1 MPSPRAI
8 AAETVAELAAHL
20 PEVAALADDRR
31 QLAEAVVYRGVMRQL
46 LRDVWEVDNHAD
58 APSDAL
64 LQSIDPEALR
74 HDPTGRTVTADT
86 DTPHWRE
93 WHPGL
98 DNDGRTLGAV
108 LATMP
113 GFPDD
118 AVPVLVRLFE
128 NPASPVALAG
138 ACTLAQHDAI
148 HVLVGRGLV
157 DQDEA
162 FVIGFTAGAAVG
174 LTQAMVEA
182 YRVALSSYAEPY
194 RIVGRDL
201 LAFDLGVQAGRVA
214 ASRDVHAIDVD
225 TWAGRPLGEVREALG
240 IEVDVLRGFYRLE
253 QRVIPRTPASL
264 RLPVGADPA

>member
-20 PEVAALADDRR
+20 PEVEALADDRR

-46 LRDVWEVDNHAD
+46 MRDVWEVDNHAD
-58 APSDAL
+58 APAEAL
-64 LQSIDPEALR
+64 LRSIDPEAVR
-74 HDPTGRTVTADT
+74 HDPTGRPVTANT
-86 DTPHWRE
+86 GTPHWRE

-98 DNDGRTLGAV
+98 DNGDHALGAV
-108 LATMP
+108 LATLP
-113 GFPDD
+113 GFPAD

-128 NPASPVALAG
+128 NPASPIALAG
-138 ACTLAQHDAI
+138 ACTLAQHDAV

-162 FVIGFTAGAAVG
+162 FVIGFTAGAASD

-201 LAFDLGVQAGRVA
+201 LAFDLGIQAGRVA
-214 ASRDVHAIDVD
+214 AGRDLHAIDVD
-225 TWAGRPLGEVREALG
+225 AYADQRLDAVREALG
-240 IEVDVLRGFYRLE
+240 IDVEVLRGFYRLE
-253 QRVIPRTPASL
+253 QRIIPGTPASL
-264 RLPVGADPA
+264 RLPTG